1 MKYLAIGFPQ
11 REMILVVIPHGPRR
25 RVAGIWI
32 DGFLVLFR
40 EGQPSL
46 PDPRPD
52 RVRVAVPLP
61 GEVRGAD
68 HLLHALVDDLLTLLG
83 GQVLGC

>member
-1 MKYLAIGFPQ
+1 
-11 REMILVVIPHGPRR
+11 MILVVIPHGGPRGR
-25 RVAGIWI
+25 AAGIIWI

-40 EGQPSL
+40 EGQPGL

-52 RVRVAVPLP
+52 GVRVAVPLP

-68 HLLHALVDDLLTLLG
+68 HLLDALVDDLLTLLR